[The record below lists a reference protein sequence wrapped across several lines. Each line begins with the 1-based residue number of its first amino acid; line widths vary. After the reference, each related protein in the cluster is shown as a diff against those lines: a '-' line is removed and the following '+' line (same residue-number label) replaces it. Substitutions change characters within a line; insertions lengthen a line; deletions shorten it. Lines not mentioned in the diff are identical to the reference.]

1 MSSHFESTADFFFSI
16 KSIDILVKFA
26 EKESEL
32 NHEENRTLFLK
43 LAVVSTVTKLQVY
56 IEKLLDEFLYKLKL
70 VKKKN
75 KDIPL
80 HSRLV
85 SLKLFSAQ
93 YSLLNKLE
101 NHTTYNEQKL
111 NEIRHHILGLNE
123 FCDDKKD
130 IGSAFLLKTK
140 FPLGKNGLNELK
152 ELFRQ
157 IEGNADIF
165 ATASFDIEELNALL
179 NIRHNIV
186 HQDQN
191 PQLTELKVNGY
202 KEFVQKIAV
211 LVDSYLAQF
220 LLDSEKVNV

>member
-1 MSSHFESTADFFFSI
+1 MSSNFEATADFFSSI
-16 KSIDILVKFA
+16 KSIDILVMFA
-26 EKESEL
+26 ENESEL

-56 IEKLLDEFLYKLKL
+56 IEKLLDEFLYKLRL

-75 KDIPL
+75 KDLPL
-80 HSRLV
+80 HARLV

-93 YSLLNKLE
+93 NSLLNKLE
-101 NHTTYNEQKL
+101 NPTTYSEQKL
-111 NEIRHHILGLNE
+111 NDIRHHILDLNE
-123 FCDDKKD
+123 LCDDKKD
-130 IGSAFLLKTK
+130 IGPAFLLKTK

-152 ELFRQ
+152 ELFGQ
-157 IEGNADIF
+157 IEGNDNIF
-165 ATASFDIEELNALL
+165 STAPFDIEELNAVL

-191 PQLTELKVNGY
+191 PQLTELKVNEY

-211 LVDSYLAQF
+211 FVDSYLAQF
-220 LLDSEKVNV
+220 LLGSERVNV

>member
-1 MSSHFESTADFFFSI
+1 MSSIFEATADFFASI
-16 KSIDILVKFA
+16 KSVDVLIKFA

-32 NHEENRTLFLK
+32 NHDENRSLFLK
-43 LAVVSTVTKLQVY
+43 LAIVSSVTKLQVY
-56 IEKLLDEFLYKLKL
+56 IEKVLDEFLYKLKL

-101 NHTTYNEQKL
+101 NPTTYSEQKL
-111 NEIRHHILGLNE
+111 TEIRHHILALND

-130 IGSAFLLKTK
+130 IGPTFLLKTK

-157 IEGNADIF
+157 IEGEDDIF
-165 ATASFDIEELNALL
+165 ATAPFDIEELNALL

-191 PQLTELKVNGY
+191 PQLTELKVNEY

-211 LVDSYLAQF
+211 FVDAYLAQF
-220 LLDSEKVNV
+220 LLGSEQVNV